1 MRPPRLVVAGLAAA
15 LVAVATLIPAAAGP
29 VDEAIAAVRVQIAEV
44 EQAIVGVASTIV
56 GVKEAIVGVEAAIV
70 GDESAISGLE
80 VAIVAEEDR
89 IVAYHG
95 DLTAVDLAIA
105 EIEARIAT
113 QDEGM
118 LVYPVRLELL
128 ADEYI
133 EVWASRAG
141 PYRLRR
147 ELAVDSYVRNDE
159 RMNSVLT
166 QSAQL
171 TDKALEGIRSRILY
185 DALIQETDE
194 RLEIVDA
201 RMRIAGDRV
210 AGVHTEI
217 SLAKDRQAASF
228 RELEDTRASI
238 EVVDAKIAAS
248 GSEIER
254 FHGEI
259 ERLHGEIKQQRGDIE
274 RLRGEIVL
282 HQEEIV
288 RLEGEIVRLEGE
300 IELIQEL
307 PPTRWWSGLPG
318 DEIRRPALAVKIDN
332 VSVARP
338 QEGINQ
344 ADVVYEELVEAGLT
358 RLIAVFQTT
367 GARSVGPIRSARTSD
382 PILLEGFDR
391 PLFAYSGANRGT
403 RGAVAASELTDV
415 GYDAASSL
423 YWRSTSRRAPH
434 NLFSATDRL
443 WGKYPE
449 RDEIPTSPFAF
460 RTVLDELH
468 PSAEPVAGVF
478 VDFGNAEIDYA
489 WNGEGWERTHNGD
502 AHSDSDGVRVAP
514 PNVVIQFT
522 TYGTSSA
529 DSRSPE
535 AETVGSGEAWVFTDG
550 HVVRGRWERPDQSRP
565 AALVANGR
573 PIRLTPGRTWVA
585 LARAG
590 TAEIR

>member
-1 MRPPRLVVAGLAAA
+1 MRPPRLLVTGLAAA
-15 LVAVATLIPAAAGP
+15 LVAVATLVPAAAGP
-29 VDEAIAAVRVQIAEV
+29 FDEEIAAVRAQIAEV
-44 EQAIVGVASTIV
+44 EEAIVGVAS
-56 GVKEAIVGVEAAIV
+56 AIVGVQEAIIGARSAISSLEAAIV
-70 GDESAISGLE
+70 
-80 VAIVAEEDR
+80 AEDDR
-89 IVAYHG
+89 IVTYHG
-95 DLTAVDLAIA
+95 DLTAIDLAIA
-105 EIEARIAT
+105 EIEARIGT

-228 RELEDTRASI
+228 RELEDTGASI

-259 ERLHGEIKQQRGDIE
+259 EQQRDYIE

-288 RLEGEIVRLEGE
+288 RLEGEIVRLESE

-307 PPTRWWSGLPG
+307 PPTKRWSGLPG
-318 DEIRRPALAVKIDN
+318 DEIRRPALAIKIDN

-358 RLIAVFQTT
+358 RLVAVFQTT

-382 PILLEGFDR
+382 PPLLEGFDR

-449 RDEIPTSPFAF
+449 RDEIPTAPFAF

-468 PSAEPVAGVF
+468 PSAEPVAGVV
-478 VDFGNAEIDYA
+478 VDFGHAEIDYA

-535 AETVGSGEAWVFTDG
+535 AQTVGSGEAWVFTDG

-565 AALVANGR
+565 ADLVADGR

-590 TAEIR
+590 TAELR

>member
-1 MRPPRLVVAGLAAA
+1 MRPPRLLVTGLAAA
-15 LVAVATLIPAAAGP
+15 LVAVATLVPAAAGP
-29 VDEAIAAVRVQIAEV
+29 FDEEIAAVRAQIAEV
-44 EQAIVGVASTIV
+44 EEAIVGVAS
-56 GVKEAIVGVEAAIV
+56 AIVGVQEAIIGARSAISSLEAAIV
-70 GDESAISGLE
+70 
-80 VAIVAEEDR
+80 AEDDR
-89 IVAYHG
+89 IVTYHG
-95 DLTAVDLAIA
+95 DLTAIDLAIA
-105 EIEARIAT
+105 EIEARIGT

-141 PYRLRR
+141 PFRLRR

-228 RELEDTRASI
+228 RELEGTGASI
-238 EVVDAKIAAS
+238 ELVDAKIAAS

-259 ERLHGEIKQQRGDIE
+259 EQQRGEIE
-274 RLRGEIVL
+274 RLDGEIVL
-282 HQEEIV
+282 HQKEIV

-300 IELIQEL
+300 IKLIQEL
-307 PPTRWWSGLPG
+307 PPTRRWSGLEG

-358 RLIAVFQTT
+358 RLVAVFQTT

-382 PILLEGFDR
+382 PPLLEGFDR

-403 RGAVAASELTDV
+403 RRAVAASELTDI
-415 GYDAASSL
+415 GYDTATSL

-449 RDEIPTSPFAF
+449 RDEIPKAPFAF

-478 VDFGNAEIDYA
+478 VDFGHAEIDYA

-502 AHSDSDGVRVAP
+502 AHRDSDGVRVAP

-535 AETVGSGEAWVFTDG
+535 AQTVGSGEAWVFTDG

-565 AALVANGR
+565 ADLVADGR

-585 LARAG
+585 LARPG

>member
-1 MRPPRLVVAGLAAA
+1 
-15 LVAVATLIPAAAGP
+15 
-29 VDEAIAAVRVQIAEV
+29 
-44 EQAIVGVASTIV
+44 
-56 GVKEAIVGVEAAIV
+56 
-70 GDESAISGLE
+70 
-80 VAIVAEEDR
+80 
-89 IVAYHG
+89 
-95 DLTAVDLAIA
+95 
-105 EIEARIAT
+105 
-113 QDEGM
+113 
-118 LVYPVRLELL
+118 
-128 ADEYI
+128 
-133 EVWASRAG
+133 
-141 PYRLRR
+141 
-147 ELAVDSYVRNDE
+147 
-159 RMNSVLT
+159 MNSVLT

-358 RLIAVFQTT
+358 RLVAVFQTT

-382 PILLEGFDR
+382 PPLLEGFDR

-449 RDEIPTSPFAF
+449 RDEIPTAPFAF

-478 VDFGNAEIDYA
+478 VDFGHAEIDYA

-502 AHSDSDGVRVAP
+502 AHSDSDGIRVAP

-565 AALVANGR
+565 AALVADGR

-585 LARAG
+585 LTRAG

>member
-1 MRPPRLVVAGLAAA
+1 
-15 LVAVATLIPAAAGP
+15 VAVATLVPAAAGP

-44 EQAIVGVASTIV
+44 EEAIVGVASTIV
-56 GVKEAIVGVEAAIV
+56 RVKEAIVGVEAAIV
-70 GDESAISGLE
+70 GAESAISGLGA
-80 VAIVAEEDR
+80 AIVAEGDR

-95 DLTAVDLAIA
+95 DLEAVDVAIA
-105 EIEARIAT
+105 EIEARIVT

-141 PYRLRR
+141 PFRLRR

-194 RLEIVDA
+194 RVEIVDA

-228 RELEDTRASI
+228 RELEDTGASI

-259 ERLHGEIKQQRGDIE
+259 ERLHGEIEQLRGDIE
-274 RLRGEIVL
+274 RLHGEIVL

-307 PPTRWWSGLPG
+307 PPTRRWSGLPG
-318 DEIRRPALAVKIDN
+318 DEIRRPALAVKIDK

-358 RLIAVFQTT
+358 RLIAVFHST

-382 PILLEGFDR
+382 PLVLEGFDR

-449 RDEIPTSPFAF
+449 RDEIPTAPFAF

-478 VDFGNAEIDYA
+478 VDFGHAEIDYA

-535 AETVGSGEAWVFTDG
+535 AQTVGSGEGWVFTDG
-550 HVVRGRWERPDQSRP
+550 HVVRGRWERPDPSRP
-565 AALVANGR
+565 ATLVADGR

>member
-1 MRPPRLVVAGLAAA
+1 M
-15 LVAVATLIPAAAGP
+15 AVATLVPAAAGP
-29 VDEAIAAVRVQIAEV
+29 FDEEIAAVRAQIAEV
-44 EQAIVGVASTIV
+44 EEAIVGVAS
-56 GVKEAIVGVEAAIV
+56 AIVGVQEAIIGARSAISSLEAAIV
-70 GDESAISGLE
+70 
-80 VAIVAEEDR
+80 AEDDR
-89 IVAYHG
+89 IVTYHG
-95 DLTAVDLAIA
+95 DLTAIDLAIA
-105 EIEARIAT
+105 EIEARIGT

-185 DALIQETDE
+185 DALIEETDE
-194 RLEIVDA
+194 RLKIVDA

-238 EVVDAKIAAS
+238 EVADAKIVAS

-259 ERLHGEIKQQRGDIE
+259 EQQRGEIE
-274 RLRGEIVL
+274 RLDGEIVL
-282 HQEEIV
+282 HQKEIV

-300 IELIQEL
+300 IKLIQEL
-307 PPTRWWSGLPG
+307 PPTRRWSGLEG

-382 PILLEGFDR
+382 PPLLEGFDR

-403 RGAVAASELTDV
+403 RRAVAASELTDI
-415 GYDAASSL
+415 GYDTATSL

-449 RDEIPTSPFAF
+449 RDEIPTAPFAF
-460 RTVLDELH
+460 RTVLDALH
-468 PSAEPVAGVF
+468 PSAEPVGGVF
-478 VDFGNAEIDYA
+478 VDFGHAEIDYA

-535 AETVGSGEAWVFTDG
+535 AQTVGSGEAWVFTDG
-550 HVVRGRWERPDQSRP
+550 HVVRGRWERPDKSRP
-565 AALVANGR
+565 AALVADGR
-573 PIRLTPGRTWVA
+573 PIRLTPGPTWVA

>member
-1 MRPPRLVVAGLAAA
+1 MC
-15 LVAVATLIPAAAGP
+15 
-29 VDEAIAAVRVQIAEV
+29 
-44 EQAIVGVASTIV
+44 S
-56 GVKEAIVGVEAAIV
+56 
-70 GDESAISGLE
+70 S
-80 VAIVAEEDR
+80 
-89 IVAYHG
+89 
-95 DLTAVDLAIA
+95 DL
-105 EIEARIAT
+105 R
-113 QDEGM
+113 
-118 LVYPVRLELL
+118 
-128 ADEYI
+128 
-133 EVWASRAG
+133 
-141 PYRLRR
+141 
-147 ELAVDSYVRNDE
+147 
-159 RMNSVLT
+159 
-166 QSAQL
+166 L
-171 TDKALEGIRSRILY
+171 TDEALEGIRSRILY
-185 DALIQETDE
+185 DALIKDTDE

-228 RELEDTRASI
+228 TELEDTRASI
-238 EVVDAKIAAS
+238 EMVDAKIAAS

-259 ERLHGEIKQQRGDIE
+259 KRLLGEIGQQRGYIE
-274 RLRGEIVL
+274 RLLDEIVL
-282 HQEEIV
+282 HQDEIV
-288 RLEGEIVRLEGE
+288 RLESEIVRLEGE

-307 PPTRWWSGLPG
+307 PPTRRWSGLPG
-318 DEIRRPALAVKIDN
+318 DEISRPALAIKIDN

-382 PILLEGFDR
+382 PGLLEGFDR

-403 RGAVAASELTDV
+403 RGEVAASELTDV

-449 RDEIPTSPFAF
+449 RDEIPTAPFVF
-460 RTVLDELH
+460 RTVLDGLH
-468 PSAEPVAGVF
+468 PSAEPVTGVF
-478 VDFGNAEIDYA
+478 VDFGHAEIDYA

-502 AHSDSDGVRVAP
+502 AHSDSDGIRVAP

-535 AETVGSGEAWVFTDG
+535 AQTVGSGEAWVFTDG
-550 HVVRGRWERPDQSRP
+550 HVVRGRWERPDKSRP
-565 AALVANGR
+565 AALVADGR
-573 PIRLTPGRTWVA
+573 PIRLTPGPTWVA

>member
-15 LVAVATLIPAAAGP
+15 LVAVATLIPAVAGP

-238 EVVDAKIAAS
+238 EVVDVKIAAS

-460 RTVLDELH
+460 RTVLDGLH

-522 TYGTSSA
+522 TYSTSSA

>member
-1 MRPPRLVVAGLAAA
+1 VRPPRLLVTGLAAA
-15 LVAVATLIPAAAGP
+15 LVAVATLVPAAAGP
-29 VDEAIAAVRVQIAEV
+29 FDEEIAAVRAQIAEV
-44 EQAIVGVASTIV
+44 EEAIVGVAS
-56 GVKEAIVGVEAAIV
+56 AIVGVQEAIIGARSAISSLEAAIV
-70 GDESAISGLE
+70 
-80 VAIVAEEDR
+80 AEDDR
-89 IVAYHG
+89 IVTYHG
-95 DLTAVDLAIA
+95 DLTAIDLAIA
-105 EIEARIAT
+105 EIEARIGT

-460 RTVLDELH
+460 RTVLDGLH

-522 TYGTSSA
+522 TYRTSSA

>member
-15 LVAVATLIPAAAGP
+15 LVAVATLVPAAAGP

-44 EQAIVGVASTIV
+44 EEAIVGVASTIV

-70 GDESAISGLE
+70 GAESAISGLE
-80 VAIVAEEDR
+80 AAIVAEGDR

-95 DLTAVDLAIA
+95 DLEAVDVAIA

-141 PYRLRR
+141 PFRLRR

-259 ERLHGEIKQQRGDIE
+259 EQQRGEIE
-274 RLRGEIVL
+274 RLDGEIVL

-307 PPTRWWSGLPG
+307 PPTRRWSGLPG

-382 PILLEGFDR
+382 PPLLEGFDR

-403 RGAVAASELTDV
+403 RGEVAASELTDV

-449 RDEIPTSPFAF
+449 RDEIPTAPFAF

-478 VDFGNAEIDYA
+478 VDFGHAEIDYA

-535 AETVGSGEAWVFTDG
+535 
-550 HVVRGRWERPDQSRP
+550 
-565 AALVANGR
+565 
-573 PIRLTPGRTWVA
+573 
-585 LARAG
+585 
-590 TAEIR
+590 

>member
-1 MRPPRLVVAGLAAA
+1 MRPPRLLVTGLAAA
-15 LVAVATLIPAAAGP
+15 LVAVATLVPAAAGP
-29 VDEAIAAVRVQIAEV
+29 FDEEIAAVRAQIAEV
-44 EQAIVGVASTIV
+44 EEAIVGVAS
-56 GVKEAIVGVEAAIV
+56 AIVGVQEAIIGARSAISSLEAAIV
-70 GDESAISGLE
+70 
-80 VAIVAEEDR
+80 AEDDR
-89 IVAYHG
+89 IVTYHG
-95 DLTAVDLAIA
+95 DLTAIDLAIA
-105 EIEARIAT
+105 EIEARIGT

-185 DALIQETDE
+185 DALIEETDE
-194 RLEIVDA
+194 RLKIVDA

-238 EVVDAKIAAS
+238 EVADAKIVAS

-259 ERLHGEIKQQRGDIE
+259 EQQRGEIE
-274 RLRGEIVL
+274 RLDGEIVL
-282 HQEEIV
+282 HQKEIV

-300 IELIQEL
+300 IKLIQEL
-307 PPTRWWSGLPG
+307 PPTRRWSGLEG

-358 RLIAVFQTT
+358 RLVAVFQTT

-382 PILLEGFDR
+382 PPLLEGFDR

-403 RGAVAASELTDV
+403 RRAVAASELTDI
-415 GYDAASSL
+415 GYDTATSL

-449 RDEIPTSPFAF
+449 RDEIPKAPFAF

-478 VDFGNAEIDYA
+478 VDFGHAEIDYA

-502 AHSDSDGVRVAP
+502 AHSDSDGIRVAP

-535 AETVGSGEAWVFTDG
+535 AQTVGSGEAWVFTDG

-565 AALVANGR
+565 ADLVADGR

>member
-15 LVAVATLIPAAAGP
+15 LVAVATLVPAAAGP

-460 RTVLDELH
+460 RTVLDGLH

-522 TYGTSSA
+522 TYSTSSA

>member
-15 LVAVATLIPAAAGP
+15 LVAVATLVPAAAGP

-44 EQAIVGVASTIV
+44 EEAIVGVASTIV
-56 GVKEAIVGVEAAIV
+56 RVKEAIVGVEAAIV
-70 GDESAISGLE
+70 GAESAISGLE
-80 VAIVAEEDR
+80 AAIVAEGDR

-95 DLTAVDLAIA
+95 DLEAVDVAIA
-105 EIEARIAT
+105 EIEARIVT

-141 PYRLRR
+141 PFRLRR

-185 DALIQETDE
+185 DALIKDTDE

-238 EVVDAKIAAS
+238 EVVDAEIAAS

-259 ERLHGEIKQQRGDIE
+259 EQQHGEIE
-274 RLRGEIVL
+274 RLDGEIVL

-300 IELIQEL
+300 IKLIQEL
-307 PPTRWWSGLPG
+307 PPTRRWSGLEG

-382 PILLEGFDR
+382 PSLLEGFDR

-449 RDEIPTSPFAF
+449 RDEIPTAPFTF

-478 VDFGNAEIDYA
+478 VDFGHAEIDYA

-502 AHSDSDGVRVAP
+502 AHSDSDGIRVAP

-535 AETVGSGEAWVFTDG
+535 AQTVGSGEAWVFTDG
-550 HVVRGRWERPDQSRP
+550 HVVRGRWERPDPSRP
-565 AALVANGR
+565 ATLVADGR

-585 LARAG
+585 LARPG

>member
-15 LVAVATLIPAAAGP
+15 LVAVAALVPAAAGP
-29 VDEAIAAVRVQIAEV
+29 VDDAIVAVRVQITEV
-44 EQAIVGVASTIV
+44 EEAIVGVASTIV
-56 GVKEAIVGVEAAIV
+56 DIREAIVGAESAIV
-70 GDESAISGLE
+70 GAESAISDLE
-80 VAIVAEEDR
+80 ASIVAEEGR
-89 IVAYHG
+89 IVSYHG
-95 DLTAVDLAIA
+95 DLEAVDVAIA
-105 EIEARIAT
+105 EIEAHIAT

-133 EVWASRAG
+133 EIWASRAG
-141 PYRLRR
+141 PFRLRR

-166 QSAQL
+166 QSARL
-171 TDKALEGIRSRILY
+171 TDEALEGIRSRILY
-185 DALIQETDE
+185 DALIKDTDE

-228 RELEDTRASI
+228 TELEGTRVSI

-259 ERLHGEIKQQRGDIE
+259 ERLLGEIGQQRGYIE
-274 RLRGEIVL
+274 RLLDEIVL

-288 RLEGEIVRLEGE
+288 RLESEIVRLESE

-307 PPTRWWSGLPG
+307 PPTRRWSGLPG
-318 DEIRRPALAVKIDN
+318 DEISRPALAIKIDN

-382 PILLEGFDR
+382 PVLLEGFDR

-403 RGAVAASELTDV
+403 RGEVAASELTDV

-449 RDEIPTSPFAF
+449 RDEIPPAPFAF
-460 RTVLDELH
+460 RTVLDGLH
-468 PSAEPVAGVF
+468 PSAEPVNGVF
-478 VDFGNAEIDYA
+478 VDFGHAEIDYA

-502 AHSDSDGVRVAP
+502 AHSDSDGIRVAP

-535 AETVGSGEAWVFTDG
+535 AQTVGSGEAWVFTDG
-550 HVVRGRWERPDQSRP
+550 HVVRGRWERPDKSRP
-565 AALVANGR
+565 AALVADGR
-573 PIRLTPGRTWVA
+573 PIRLTPGPTWVA

>member
-15 LVAVATLIPAAAGP
+15 LVAVATLVPAAAGP

-44 EQAIVGVASTIV
+44 EEAIVGVASTIV
-56 GVKEAIVGVEAAIV
+56 RVKEAIVGVEAAIV
-70 GDESAISGLE
+70 GAESAISGLE
-80 VAIVAEEDR
+80 VAIVAEGDR

-95 DLTAVDLAIA
+95 DLGAVDVAIT

-141 PYRLRR
+141 PFRLRR

-185 DALIQETDE
+185 DALIKDTDE

-228 RELEDTRASI
+228 RELEDTGASI

-288 RLEGEIVRLEGE
+288 RLKGEIVRLEGE
-300 IELIQEL
+300 IELIQKL
-307 PPTRWWSGLPG
+307 PPTRRWSGLPG

-449 RDEIPTSPFAF
+449 RDEIPTAPFAF

-478 VDFGNAEIDYA
+478 VDFGHAEIDYA

-502 AHSDSDGVRVAP
+502 AHSDSDGIRVAP

-535 AETVGSGEAWVFTDG
+535 AQTVGSGEAWVFTDG
-550 HVVRGRWERPDQSRP
+550 HVVRGRWERPDPSRP
-565 AALVANGR
+565 AALVADGR

>member
-228 RELEDTRASI
+228 RELEDTGASI

-288 RLEGEIVRLEGE
+288 RLKGEIVRLEGE

-307 PPTRWWSGLPG
+307 PPTRRWSGLPG

-382 PILLEGFDR
+382 PPLLEGFDR

-460 RTVLDELH
+460 RTVLDGLH

-522 TYGTSSA
+522 TYSTSSA

>member
-1 MRPPRLVVAGLAAA
+1 M
-15 LVAVATLIPAAAGP
+15 AVATLVPAAAGP
-29 VDEAIAAVRVQIAEV
+29 FDEEIAAVRAQIAEV
-44 EQAIVGVASTIV
+44 EEAIVGVAS
-56 GVKEAIVGVEAAIV
+56 AIVGVQEAIIGARSAISSLEAAIV
-70 GDESAISGLE
+70 
-80 VAIVAEEDR
+80 AEDDR
-89 IVAYHG
+89 IVTYHG
-95 DLTAVDLAIA
+95 DLTAIDLAIA
-105 EIEARIAT
+105 EIEARIGT

-171 TDKALEGIRSRILY
+171 TDEALEGIRSRILY
-185 DALIQETDE
+185 DALIKDTDE

-201 RMRIAGDRV
+201 RMRITGDRV

-217 SLAKDRQAASF
+217 SLAKNRHAASF
-228 RELEDTRASI
+228 AELEDTRASI
-238 EVVDAKIAAS
+238 EVVDTKITAS

-259 ERLHGEIKQQRGDIE
+259 EQLYGEIEQQSDYIE

-307 PPTRWWSGLPG
+307 PPTRRWSGLPG
-318 DEIRRPALAVKIDN
+318 DEIRRPALAIKIDN

-382 PILLEGFDR
+382 PLLLEGFDR

-403 RGAVAASELTDV
+403 RGEVAASELTDV

-449 RDEIPTSPFAF
+449 RDEIPTAPFAF
-460 RTVLDELH
+460 RTVLDALH

-478 VDFGNAEIDYA
+478 VDFGHAEIDYA

-502 AHSDSDGVRVAP
+502 AHSDSDGIRVAP

-522 TYGTSSA
+522 SYGTSSA

-535 AETVGSGEAWVFTDG
+535 AQTVGSGEAWVFTDG
-550 HVVRGRWERPDQSRP
+550 HLVRGRWERPDKSRP
-565 AALVANGR
+565 AALVADGR

-590 TAEIR
+590 TAESR

>member
-15 LVAVATLIPAAAGP
+15 LVAVATLVPAAAGP

-44 EQAIVGVASTIV
+44 EEAIVGVASTIV

-382 PILLEGFDR
+382 PQLLEGFDR

-460 RTVLDELH
+460 RTVLDGLH

-522 TYGTSSA
+522 TYSTSSA

>member
-1 MRPPRLVVAGLAAA
+1 VRPPRLVVAGLAAA
-15 LVAVATLIPAAAGP
+15 LVAVATLVPAAAGP

-44 EQAIVGVASTIV
+44 EEAIVGVASTIV
-56 GVKEAIVGVEAAIV
+56 RVKEAIVGVEAAIV
-70 GDESAISGLE
+70 GAESAISGLE
-80 VAIVAEEDR
+80 AAIVAEGGR

-95 DLTAVDLAIA
+95 DLEAVDVAIA
-105 EIEARIAT
+105 EIEARIVT

-141 PYRLRR
+141 PFRLRR

-185 DALIQETDE
+185 DALIEETDE
-194 RLEIVDA
+194 RLKIVDA

-238 EVVDAKIAAS
+238 EVADAKIVAS

-259 ERLHGEIKQQRGDIE
+259 EQQRGEIE
-274 RLRGEIVL
+274 RLDGEIVL

-300 IELIQEL
+300 IKLIQEL
-307 PPTRWWSGLPG
+307 PPTRRWSGLEG

-358 RLIAVFQTT
+358 RLVAVFQTT

-382 PILLEGFDR
+382 PPLLEGFDR

-403 RGAVAASELTDV
+403 RRAVAASQLTDI
-415 GYDAASSL
+415 GYDTASSL

-449 RDEIPTSPFAF
+449 RDEIPTAPFAF

-478 VDFGNAEIDYA
+478 VDFGHAEIDYA
-489 WNGEGWERTHNGD
+489 WNGEGWERTHNGE

-514 PNVVIQFT
+514 SNVVIQFT

-535 AETVGSGEAWVFTDG
+535 AQTIGSGEVWVFTDG
-550 HVVRGRWERPDQSRP
+550 HVVRGRWERPDPSRP
-565 AALVANGR
+565 ATLVADGR

-585 LARAG
+585 LARPG

>member
-1 MRPPRLVVAGLAAA
+1 MRPPRLLVTGLAAA
-15 LVAVATLIPAAAGP
+15 LVAVATLVPAAAGP
-29 VDEAIAAVRVQIAEV
+29 FDEEIAAVRAQIAEV
-44 EQAIVGVASTIV
+44 EEAIVGVAS
-56 GVKEAIVGVEAAIV
+56 AIVGVQEAIIGARSAISSLEAAIV
-70 GDESAISGLE
+70 
-80 VAIVAEEDR
+80 AEDDR
-89 IVAYHG
+89 IVTYHG
-95 DLTAVDLAIA
+95 DLTAIDLAIA
-105 EIEARIAT
+105 EIEARIGT

-185 DALIQETDE
+185 DALIEETDE
-194 RLEIVDA
+194 RLKIVDA

-238 EVVDAKIAAS
+238 EVADAKIVAS

-259 ERLHGEIKQQRGDIE
+259 EQQRGEIE
-274 RLRGEIVL
+274 RLDGEIVL

-300 IELIQEL
+300 IKLIQEL
-307 PPTRWWSGLPG
+307 PPTRRWSGLEG

-358 RLIAVFQTT
+358 RLVAVFQTT

-382 PILLEGFDR
+382 PPLLEGFDR

-403 RGAVAASELTDV
+403 RRAVAASELTDI
-415 GYDAASSL
+415 GYDTATSL

-449 RDEIPTSPFAF
+449 RDEIPKAPFAF

-478 VDFGNAEIDYA
+478 VDFGHAEIDYA

-502 AHSDSDGVRVAP
+502 AHRDSDGVRVAP

-535 AETVGSGEAWVFTDG
+535 AQTVGSGEAWVFTDG
-550 HVVRGRWERPDQSRP
+550 HVVRGRWERPDPSRP
-565 AALVANGR
+565 ATLVADGR

>member
-1 MRPPRLVVAGLAAA
+1 VRPPRLVVAGLAAA
-15 LVAVATLIPAAAGP
+15 LVAVATLVPAAAGP

-44 EQAIVGVASTIV
+44 EEAIVGVASTIV
-56 GVKEAIVGVEAAIV
+56 RVKEAIVGVEAAIV
-70 GDESAISGLE
+70 GAESAISGLE
-80 VAIVAEEDR
+80 AAIVAEGDR

-95 DLTAVDLAIA
+95 DLEAVDVAIA
-105 EIEARIAT
+105 EIEARIVT

-141 PYRLRR
+141 PFRLRR

-185 DALIQETDE
+185 DALIKDTDE

-228 RELEDTRASI
+228 RELEDTGASI
-238 EVVDAKIAAS
+238 ELVDAKIAAS

-259 ERLHGEIKQQRGDIE
+259 ERLRGEIEQQRGDIE

-288 RLEGEIVRLEGE
+288 RLKGEIVRLEGE
-300 IELIQEL
+300 IELIQKL
-307 PPTRWWSGLPG
+307 PPTRRWSGLPG

-382 PILLEGFDR
+382 PSLLEGFDR

-449 RDEIPTSPFAF
+449 RDEIPTAPFAF

-478 VDFGNAEIDYA
+478 VDFGHAEIDYA

>member
-1 MRPPRLVVAGLAAA
+1 
-15 LVAVATLIPAAAGP
+15 VAVATLVPAAAGP

-44 EQAIVGVASTIV
+44 EEAIVGVASTIV
-56 GVKEAIVGVEAAIV
+56 RVKEAIVGVEAAIV
-70 GDESAISGLE
+70 GAESAISGLE
-80 VAIVAEEDR
+80 AAIVAEGDR

-95 DLTAVDLAIA
+95 DLEAVDVAIA
-105 EIEARIAT
+105 EIEARIVT

-141 PYRLRR
+141 PFRLRR

-460 RTVLDELH
+460 RTVLDGLH

-522 TYGTSSA
+522 TYSTSSA

>member
-1 MRPPRLVVAGLAAA
+1 VRPPRLVVAGLAAA
-15 LVAVATLIPAAAGP
+15 LVAVATLVPAAAGP

-44 EQAIVGVASTIV
+44 EEAIVGVASTIV
-56 GVKEAIVGVEAAIV
+56 RVKEAIVGVEAAIV
-70 GDESAISGLE
+70 GAESAISGLE
-80 VAIVAEEDR
+80 AAIVAEGGR

-95 DLTAVDLAIA
+95 DLEAVDVAIA
-105 EIEARIAT
+105 EIEARIVT

-141 PYRLRR
+141 PFRLRR

-185 DALIQETDE
+185 DALIKDTDE

-228 RELEDTRASI
+228 RELEDTGASI

-259 ERLHGEIKQQRGDIE
+259 ERLRGEIEQQRGDIE

-288 RLEGEIVRLEGE
+288 RLKGEIVRLEGE
-300 IELIQEL
+300 IELIQKL
-307 PPTRWWSGLPG
+307 PPTRRWSGLPG

-358 RLIAVFQTT
+358 RLVAVFQTT

-382 PILLEGFDR
+382 PPLLEGFDR

-443 WGKYPE
+443 WGEYPE
-449 RDEIPTSPFAF
+449 RDEIPTAPFAF
-460 RTVLDELH
+460 RTVLDGLH

-535 AETVGSGEAWVFTDG
+535 AQTVGSGEAWVFTDG

-565 AALVANGR
+565 AALVADGR

>member
-1 MRPPRLVVAGLAAA
+1 VRPPRLLVTGLAAA
-15 LVAVATLIPAAAGP
+15 LVAVATLVPAAAGP
-29 VDEAIAAVRVQIAEV
+29 FDEEIAAVRAQIAEV
-44 EQAIVGVASTIV
+44 EEAIVGVAS
-56 GVKEAIVGVEAAIV
+56 AIVGVQEAIIGARSAISSLEAAIV
-70 GDESAISGLE
+70 
-80 VAIVAEEDR
+80 AEDDR
-89 IVAYHG
+89 IVTYHG
-95 DLTAVDLAIA
+95 DLTAIDLAIA
-105 EIEARIAT
+105 EIEARIGT

-141 PYRLRR
+141 PFRLRR

-238 EVVDAKIAAS
+238 EVADAKIVAS

-259 ERLHGEIKQQRGDIE
+259 EQQRGEIE
-274 RLRGEIVL
+274 RLDGEIVL

-300 IELIQEL
+300 IKLIQEL
-307 PPTRWWSGLPG
+307 PPTRRWSGLEG

-358 RLIAVFQTT
+358 RLVAVFQTT

-382 PILLEGFDR
+382 PPLLEGFDR

-449 RDEIPTSPFAF
+449 RDEIPTAPFAF

-478 VDFGNAEIDYA
+478 VDFGHAEIDYA

-535 AETVGSGEAWVFTDG
+535 AQTVGSGEAWVFTDG

-565 AALVANGR
+565 AALVADGR

>member
-15 LVAVATLIPAAAGP
+15 LVAVATLVPAAAGP

-44 EQAIVGVASTIV
+44 EEAIVGVASTIV
-56 GVKEAIVGVEAAIV
+56 RVKEAIVGVEAAIV
-70 GDESAISGLE
+70 GAESAISGLE
-80 VAIVAEEDR
+80 AAIVAEGDR

-95 DLTAVDLAIA
+95 DLEAVDVAIA
-105 EIEARIAT
+105 EIEVRIET

-141 PYRLRR
+141 PFRLRR

-185 DALIQETDE
+185 DALIKDTDE

-228 RELEDTRASI
+228 RELEDTGASI
-238 EVVDAKIAAS
+238 ELVDAKIAAS

-259 ERLHGEIKQQRGDIE
+259 ERLRGEIEQQRGDIE

-300 IELIQEL
+300 IELILEL
-307 PPTRWWSGLPG
+307 PPTRRWSGLPG

-382 PILLEGFDR
+382 PPLLEGFDR

-449 RDEIPTSPFAF
+449 RDEIPTAPFTF

-478 VDFGNAEIDYA
+478 VDFGHAEIDYA

-535 AETVGSGEAWVFTDG
+535 AQTVGSGEAWVFTDG

-565 AALVANGR
+565 AALVADGR

-585 LARAG
+585 LARPG

>member
-1 MRPPRLVVAGLAAA
+1 VRPPRLLVTGLAAA
-15 LVAVATLIPAAAGP
+15 LVAVATLVPAAAGP
-29 VDEAIAAVRVQIAEV
+29 FDEEIAAVRAQIAEV
-44 EQAIVGVASTIV
+44 EEAIVGVAS
-56 GVKEAIVGVEAAIV
+56 AIVGVQEAIIGARSAISSLEAAIV
-70 GDESAISGLE
+70 
-80 VAIVAEEDR
+80 AEDDR
-89 IVAYHG
+89 IVTYHG
-95 DLTAVDLAIA
+95 DLTAIDLAIA
-105 EIEARIAT
+105 ESEARIGT

-141 PYRLRR
+141 PFRLRR

-228 RELEDTRASI
+228 RELEDTGASI

-259 ERLHGEIKQQRGDIE
+259 ERLHGEIEQLRGDIE
-274 RLRGEIVL
+274 RLHGEIVL

-300 IELIQEL
+300 IELILEL
-307 PPTRWWSGLPG
+307 PPTRRWSGLPG

-382 PILLEGFDR
+382 PSLLEGFDR

-403 RGAVAASELTDV
+403 RGAVAASELTDI
-415 GYDAASSL
+415 GYDTASSL

-449 RDEIPTSPFAF
+449 RDEVPTAPFAF

-478 VDFGNAEIDYA
+478 VDFGHAEIDYA

-502 AHSDSDGVRVAP
+502 AHSDSDGIRVAP

-535 AETVGSGEAWVFTDG
+535 AQTVGSGEAWVFTDG

-565 AALVANGR
+565 AALVADGR

-585 LARAG
+585 LARPG

>member
-1 MRPPRLVVAGLAAA
+1 MRPPRLVAAGLATA
-15 LVAVATLIPAAAGP
+15 LVAVATLVPAAASP

-44 EQAIVGVASTIV
+44 EEAIVGVASTIV
-56 GVKEAIVGVEAAIV
+56 RVREAIVGVEAAIV
-70 GDESAISGLE
+70 GAESAISDLE
-80 VAIVAEEDR
+80 AAIVAEGDR

-95 DLTAVDLAIA
+95 DLKAVDLAIA

-133 EVWASRAG
+133 KVWASRAG
-141 PYRLRR
+141 PFRLRR

-185 DALIQETDE
+185 DALIKDTDE

-201 RMRIAGDRV
+201 RMRITGDRV

-217 SLAKDRQAASF
+217 SLAKNRHAASF
-228 RELEDTRASI
+228 AELEDTRASI
-238 EVVDAKIAAS
+238 EVVDTKITAS

-259 ERLHGEIKQQRGDIE
+259 ERLHGEIEQQGDDIE

-288 RLEGEIVRLEGE
+288 RLKGEIVRLEGE

-307 PPTRWWSGLPG
+307 PPTRRWSGLPG
-318 DEIRRPALAVKIDN
+318 DEIRRPALAIKIDN

-382 PILLEGFDR
+382 PLLLEGFDR

-403 RGAVAASELTDV
+403 RGEVAASELTDV

-449 RDEIPTSPFAF
+449 RDEIPTAPFAF
-460 RTVLDELH
+460 RTMLDALH

-478 VDFGNAEIDYA
+478 VDFGHAEIDYA

-502 AHSDSDGVRVAP
+502 AHSDSDGIRVAP

-522 TYGTSSA
+522 SYGTSSA

-535 AETVGSGEAWVFTDG
+535 AQTVGSGEAWVFTDG
-550 HVVRGRWERPDQSRP
+550 HLVRGRWERPDKSRP
-565 AALVANGR
+565 AALVADGR
-573 PIRLTPGRTWVA
+573 PIRLTPGRTWIA
-585 LARAG
+585 LARPG

>member
-1 MRPPRLVVAGLAAA
+1 M
-15 LVAVATLIPAAAGP
+15 ATLVPAAAGP

-44 EQAIVGVASTIV
+44 EEAIVGVASTIV
-56 GVKEAIVGVEAAIV
+56 RVKEAIVGVEAAIV
-70 GDESAISGLE
+70 GAESAISGLE
-80 VAIVAEEDR
+80 AAIVAEGDR

-95 DLTAVDLAIA
+95 DLEAVDVAIA
-105 EIEARIAT
+105 EIEARIVT

-141 PYRLRR
+141 PFRLRR

-185 DALIQETDE
+185 DALIKDTDE

-259 ERLHGEIKQQRGDIE
+259 ERLHGEIEQQGGDIE

-449 RDEIPTSPFAF
+449 RDEIPTAPFAF

-478 VDFGNAEIDYA
+478 VDFGHAEIDYA

>member
-228 RELEDTRASI
+228 RELKDTRASI

-460 RTVLDELH
+460 RTVLDGLH

-522 TYGTSSA
+522 TYSTSSA

>member
-15 LVAVATLIPAAAGP
+15 LVAVATLVPAAAGP

-44 EQAIVGVASTIV
+44 EEAIVGVASTIV
-56 GVKEAIVGVEAAIV
+56 RVKEAIVGVEAAIV
-70 GDESAISGLE
+70 GAESAISGLE
-80 VAIVAEEDR
+80 AAIVAEGGR

-95 DLTAVDLAIA
+95 DLEAVDVAIA

-141 PYRLRR
+141 PFRLRR

-185 DALIQETDE
+185 DALIKDTDE

-228 RELEDTRASI
+228 RELEDTGASI

-259 ERLHGEIKQQRGDIE
+259 ERLHGEIEQQGGDIE
-274 RLRGEIVL
+274 RLRGKIVL

-307 PPTRWWSGLPG
+307 PPTRRWSGLPG

-358 RLIAVFQTT
+358 RLVAVFQTT

-382 PILLEGFDR
+382 PPLLEGFDR

-449 RDEIPTSPFAF
+449 RDEIPKAPFAF

-478 VDFGNAEIDYA
+478 VDFGHAEIDYA

-535 AETVGSGEAWVFTDG
+535 AQTVGSGEAWVFTDG

-565 AALVANGR
+565 ATLVADGR

>member
-1 MRPPRLVVAGLAAA
+1 M
-15 LVAVATLIPAAAGP
+15 ATLIPAAAGP

-133 EVWASRAG
+133 EVWAARAG

-460 RTVLDELH
+460 RTVLDGLH

-522 TYGTSSA
+522 TYSTSSA

-550 HVVRGRWERPDQSRP
+550 HVVRGRWERPDQSKP

>member
-1 MRPPRLVVAGLAAA
+1 
-15 LVAVATLIPAAAGP
+15 
-29 VDEAIAAVRVQIAEV
+29 
-44 EQAIVGVASTIV
+44 
-56 GVKEAIVGVEAAIV
+56 
-70 GDESAISGLE
+70 
-80 VAIVAEEDR
+80 
-89 IVAYHG
+89 
-95 DLTAVDLAIA
+95 
-105 EIEARIAT
+105 
-113 QDEGM
+113 
-118 LVYPVRLELL
+118 
-128 ADEYI
+128 
-133 EVWASRAG
+133 
-141 PYRLRR
+141 
-147 ELAVDSYVRNDE
+147 
-159 RMNSVLT
+159 
-166 QSAQL
+166 
-171 TDKALEGIRSRILY
+171 
-185 DALIQETDE
+185 
-194 RLEIVDA
+194 
-201 RMRIAGDRV
+201 
-210 AGVHTEI
+210 
-217 SLAKDRQAASF
+217 
-228 RELEDTRASI
+228 
-238 EVVDAKIAAS
+238 VVDVKIAAS

-259 ERLHGEIKQQRGDIE
+259 ERFHGEIERFHGEIE
-274 RLRGEIVL
+274 RLDGEIVL
-282 HQEEIV
+282 HQEEIVRLEDEIV

-307 PPTRWWSGLPG
+307 PPTRRWSGLLG

-382 PILLEGFDR
+382 PQLLEGFDR

-443 WGKYPE
+443 WGEYPE
-449 RDEIPTSPFAF
+449 RDEIPTAPFAF
-460 RTVLDELH
+460 RTVLDGLH

-478 VDFGNAEIDYA
+478 VDFGYAEIDYA

-550 HVVRGRWERPDQSRP
+550 HVVRGRWERPDPSRP
-565 AALVANGR
+565 AALVADGR

>member
-15 LVAVATLIPAAAGP
+15 LVAVATLVPAAAGP

-44 EQAIVGVASTIV
+44 EEAIVGVASTIV
-56 GVKEAIVGVEAAIV
+56 RVKEAIVGVEAAIV
-70 GDESAISGLE
+70 GAESAISGLE
-80 VAIVAEEDR
+80 AAIVAEGDR

-95 DLTAVDLAIA
+95 DLEAVDVAIA

-141 PYRLRR
+141 PFRLRR

-238 EVVDAKIAAS
+238 EVADAKIVAS

-259 ERLHGEIKQQRGDIE
+259 EQQRGEIE
-274 RLRGEIVL
+274 RLDGEIVL

-300 IELIQEL
+300 IKLIQEL
-307 PPTRWWSGLPG
+307 PPTRRWSGLEG

-358 RLIAVFQTT
+358 RLVAVFQTT

-382 PILLEGFDR
+382 PPLLEGFDR

-449 RDEIPTSPFAF
+449 RDEIPTAPFAF

-478 VDFGNAEIDYA
+478 VDFGHAEIDYA

-535 AETVGSGEAWVFTDG
+535 AQTVGSGEAWVFTDG

-565 AALVANGR
+565 ADLVADGR

>member
-1 MRPPRLVVAGLAAA
+1 VRPPRLVVAGLAAA
-15 LVAVATLIPAAAGP
+15 LVAVATLVPAAAGP

-44 EQAIVGVASTIV
+44 EEAIVGVASTIV
-56 GVKEAIVGVEAAIV
+56 RVKEAIVGVEAAIV
-70 GDESAISGLE
+70 GAESAISGLE
-80 VAIVAEEDR
+80 AAIVAEGGR

-95 DLTAVDLAIA
+95 DLEAVDVAIA

-141 PYRLRR
+141 PFRLRR

-185 DALIQETDE
+185 DALIKDTDE

-238 EVVDAKIAAS
+238 EVVDAEIAAS

-259 ERLHGEIKQQRGDIE
+259 GRLHGEIGRLRGEIG

-300 IELIQEL
+300 IELILEL
-307 PPTRWWSGLPG
+307 PPTRRWSGLPG
-318 DEIRRPALAVKIDN
+318 NEIRRPALAVKIDN

-382 PILLEGFDR
+382 PSLLEGFDR

-449 RDEIPTSPFAF
+449 RDEIPTAPFAF

-478 VDFGNAEIDYA
+478 VDFGHAEIDYA

-502 AHSDSDGVRVAP
+502 AHSDSDGIRVAP

-535 AETVGSGEAWVFTDG
+535 AQTIGSGEVWVFTDG
-550 HVVRGRWERPDQSRP
+550 HVVRGRWERPDPSRP
-565 AALVANGR
+565 ATLVADGR

>member
-15 LVAVATLIPAAAGP
+15 LVAVATLVPAAAGP

-44 EQAIVGVASTIV
+44 EEGIVGVASTIV
-56 GVKEAIVGVEAAIV
+56 RVREAIVGVEAAIV
-70 GDESAISGLE
+70 GAESAISGLE
-80 VAIVAEEDR
+80 AAIVAEGDR

-95 DLTAVDLAIA
+95 DLEAVDVAIA
-105 EIEARIAT
+105 EIEARIVT

-141 PYRLRR
+141 PFRLRR

-449 RDEIPTSPFAF
+449 RDEIPTAPFAF
-460 RTVLDELH
+460 RTVLDGLH

-535 AETVGSGEAWVFTDG
+535 AETGGSGEAWVFTDG

>member
-15 LVAVATLIPAAAGP
+15 LVAVATLVPAAAGP
-29 VDEAIAAVRVQIAEV
+29 FDEEIAAVRAQITEV
-44 EQAIVGVASTIV
+44 EEAIVGVAS
-56 GVKEAIVGVEAAIV
+56 AIVGVQEAIIGARSAISSLEAAIV
-70 GDESAISGLE
+70 
-80 VAIVAEEDR
+80 AEDDR
-89 IVAYHG
+89 IVTYHG
-95 DLTAVDLAIA
+95 DLTAIDLAIA
-105 EIEARIAT
+105 EIEARIGT

-228 RELEDTRASI
+228 RELADTRASI
-238 EVVDAKIAAS
+238 EVVDTKIAET
-248 GSEIER
+248 GSEIEL

-259 ERLHGEIKQQRGDIE
+259 ERLRGEIEQRGGDIE

-300 IELIQEL
+300 IELILEL
-307 PPTRWWSGLPG
+307 PPTRRWSGLPG

-382 PILLEGFDR
+382 PLLLEGFDR

-403 RGAVAASELTDV
+403 RGEVAASELTDV

-449 RDEIPTSPFAF
+449 RDEIPTAPFVF
-460 RTVLDELH
+460 RTVLDGLH
-468 PSAEPVAGVF
+468 PSAEPVTGVF
-478 VDFGNAEIDYA
+478 VDFGHAEIDYA

-502 AHSDSDGVRVAP
+502 AHSDSDGIRVAP
-514 PNVVIQFT
+514 PNVVIQFI

-535 AETVGSGEAWVFTDG
+535 AQTVGSGEVWVFTDG
-550 HVVRGRWERPDQSRP
+550 HVVRGHWERPDKFRP
-565 AALVANGR
+565 AALVADGR
-573 PIRLTPGRTWVA
+573 PIRLTPGPTWVA

>member
-15 LVAVATLIPAAAGP
+15 LVAVATLVPAAAGP

-44 EQAIVGVASTIV
+44 EEAIVGVASTIV
-56 GVKEAIVGVEAAIV
+56 RVKEAIVGVEAAIV
-70 GDESAISGLE
+70 GAESAISGLE
-80 VAIVAEEDR
+80 AAIVAEGGR

-95 DLTAVDLAIA
+95 DLEAVDVAIA

-141 PYRLRR
+141 PFRLRR

-185 DALIQETDE
+185 DALIEETDE
-194 RLEIVDA
+194 RLKIVDA

-238 EVVDAKIAAS
+238 EVADAKIVAS

-259 ERLHGEIKQQRGDIE
+259 EQQRGEIE
-274 RLRGEIVL
+274 RLDGEIVL
-282 HQEEIV
+282 HQKEIV

-300 IELIQEL
+300 IKLIQEL
-307 PPTRWWSGLPG
+307 PPTRRWSGLEG

-358 RLIAVFQTT
+358 RLVAVFQTT

-382 PILLEGFDR
+382 PPLLEGFDR

-449 RDEIPTSPFAF
+449 RDEIPTAPFAF

-478 VDFGNAEIDYA
+478 VDFGHAEIDYA

-535 AETVGSGEAWVFTDG
+535 AQTVGSGEAWVFTDG

-565 AALVANGR
+565 AALVADGR